1 MYVDSKLAL
10 PISAF
15 SIAFIGFVIKIRS
28 FFKKKSVLVS
38 NTTNSQLPVYDDPEF
53 ELLVEANYSNKRN
66 ATTVSCIPKA
76 TTISLDQ
83 FTFTSNLEKFNYIS
97 CLLYGIQAGLSW
109 FFFVRFLGESNVPS
123 NPDLSKFPDLTLFL
137 WALSWSI
144 FQLNSFSRAIISYRY
159 PTKINDKTHILIS
172 IIWEVLFLTIAL
184 VSQSFSL
191 FDSYLK
197 RSVSGL
203 QTFSFLLTI
212 LIFFFVGSS
221 NLLPVQIR
229 KTPIPLNFEFKG
241 NVYTSNDQ
249 LPRTPEHG
257 ASFFSLLTFHWLQS
271 LMSLAN
277 KSKLEYINLYKL
289 PDHDLPINS
298 WYRFYKVSR
307 RNKENPLFLK
317 LFLVLKPELLIQL
330 CFIICLSFLK
340 FTSPFFLNRILNY
353 LESADP
359 NKSVTTAYKYCIGL
373 IFFGFIQVLME
384 NQALWMGRKIGIR
397 LRNILVCELIKKSL
411 SLSPHSFTT
420 SNSSTDNTESE
431 NKNKSTKKD
440 DKWNSS
446 SGMLINLITT
456 DVNKL
461 DEMAAYFDYSVLA
474 IIQLVIG
481 IIFIYKLMGVS
492 SLAGVLVLAIYS
504 YFSRIFLKYLI
515 KLRSTIYSIS
525 DKRLAAIAEMIY
537 GIKAVKLFGW
547 ESKFISKIETLR
559 NRQLEKLWL
568 SCKLGTLNWFFLN
581 LSPLLVIIGVFW
593 VYTGILGNKITAEV
607 AFTALSIFRIIK
619 SAFENI
625 PYIFLQ
631 LSTGKVSIDRIDAYL
646 KQPEIQL
653 LSDRCAQVDPIPF
666 IGFRNATIQWAIK
679 DKSSDDATSV
689 APTNNKDPDTVDSE
703 QPLLIKQ
710 SQDYGSISTTSPTP
724 TPSFFK
730 MSNINLTF
738 PIGKVSMISG
748 PVGSGKSSILRALL
762 GEMILTDGDIYIPM
776 NREKSGI
783 ANAAYVPQEA
793 WLRNASIR
801 DNILFGQEYNQE
813 RYENVLFSTALK
825 SDLRTLENGD
835 MTIVG
840 ERGVSLSGGQKQRVS
855 LARALYSKAST
866 IIIDD
871 CISAVDSHTASH
883 ILKHCFSNNELTRG
897 KTVIVAT
904 NHTQLFL
911 PLVDYVVLV
920 KGGVIVSEGTQAEI
934 LSNQEFSQ
942 LMSISSKKS
951 KKHMNQRNNKNDRL
965 NANYILQDDSQTEDF
980 HNSQRK
986 DSNLQ
991 SSGSDEIV
999 EERNYGRIRYKT
1011 WKIYY
1016 DALGGASFLIISALF
1031 ATISVAISVF
1041 HSFWVTIWV
1050 NAMEKANLWISQS
1063 FLVQKLIQFP
1073 AFLKTY
1079 DWSYL
1084 FSIGYSY
1091 TDSFQAFLDENPSMY
1106 YLKIYVFIGLF
1117 ECAARQFVYFYFYL
1131 GSLRA
1136 SKKLHRDILQSVVHA
1151 KQSFFD
1157 KTPLGQIVNR
1167 FSRDIQK
1174 IDEGTSDFMILWLIE
1189 FLNTMAV
1196 IFIIAVVVPPFLIV
1210 GFMMSSYYVFIA
1222 SRYLNATRELKRMEA
1237 NSLSPLLSLFSEIIP
1252 GITSIRAYSKQR
1264 DYIEEVMKRMD
1275 NHNRPYYLLWAANR
1289 WLCIYTD
1296 SAGVLVS
1303 FITALVVIYNRDSI
1317 GPGLAGFTLSYSFGF
1332 SMSLMWVIRY
1342 FSDIELGLNSVE
1354 RISQYI
1360 GSSLPQEAPNIIPE
1374 NRPPASWPSKG
1385 ELIVENLSV
1394 RYSSESLVL
1403 QNLNFSIRGGE
1414 KVGIV
1419 GRTGAGKSTLVHTL
1433 LRLVEPEFGSKIMLD
1448 KVNILEIG
1456 LEDLRRN
1463 ITIIPQD
1470 PVLFAGTIRYNLD
1483 LFDEY
1488 SDEEVWDA
1496 LYQAHL
1502 VNRSTPSKP
1511 AVFAEEAE
1519 LSCLNNSIGS
1529 MNRIENNSD
1538 FVSDTDSPQFREDDS
1553 NNSKLQLKSLSNTS
1567 INELDNNSTSDNGV
1581 EKRPDFD
1588 QKSHSRRQEFPFD
1601 SLSDMVNEGG
1611 SNLSLGQRQLVAL
1624 SRALLRKSKLVIF
1637 DEATA
1642 SVDFETDQKIQTTI
1656 RGTGFG
1662 NGTMLVIAHR
1672 LKSIM
1677 DFDRILLFD
1686 KGKIA
1691 GFGTPFELITTN
1703 ELFQT
1708 ICEMSNEF
1716 DLLYSIAHN
1725 QHKLIADKE

>member
-1 MYVDSKLAL
+1 M
-10 PISAF
+10 
-15 SIAFIGFVIKIRS
+15 
-28 FFKKKSVLVS
+28 
-38 NTTNSQLPVYDDPEF
+38 
-53 ELLVEANYSNKRN
+53 
-66 ATTVSCIPKA
+66 
-76 TTISLDQ
+76 
-83 FTFTSNLEKFNYIS
+83 
-97 CLLYGIQAGLSW
+97 
-109 FFFVRFLGESNVPS
+109 
-123 NPDLSKFPDLTLFL
+123 
-137 WALSWSI
+137 
-144 FQLNSFSRAIISYRY
+144 
-159 PTKINDKTHILIS
+159 NDKTHILIS
-172 IIWEVLFLTIAL
+172 IIWEILFLTIAL
-184 VSQSFSL
+184 VSQSFSF

-197 RSVSGL
+197 KSVSGL

-257 ASFFSLLTFHWLQS
+257 ASFFSLLTFHWLQN
-271 LMSLAN
+271 LMDFAN

-289 PDHDLPINS
+289 SDPDLPINS
-298 WYRFYKVSR
+298 W
-307 RNKENPLFLK
+307 
-317 LFLVLKPELLIQL
+317 
-330 CFIICLSFLK
+330 
-340 FTSPFFLNRILNY
+340 TS
-353 LESADP
+353 
-359 NKSVTTAYKYCIGL
+359 
-373 IFFGFIQVLME
+373 
-384 NQALWMGRKIGIR
+384 
-397 LRNILVCELIKKSL
+397 
-411 SLSPHSFTT
+411 
-420 SNSSTDNTESE
+420 
-431 NKNKSTKKD
+431 
-440 DKWNSS
+440 
-446 SGMLINLITT
+446 
-456 DVNKL
+456 
-461 DEMAAYFDYSVLA
+461 
-474 IIQLVIG
+474 
-481 IIFIYKLMGVS
+481 
-492 SLAGVLVLAIYS
+492 
-504 YFSRIFLKYLI
+504 
-515 KLRSTIYSIS
+515 IYSIS

-537 GIKAVKLFGW
+537 GIKAIKLFGW

-568 SCKLGTLNWFFLN
+568 SCKLSTVNWFFLN
-581 LSPLLVIIGVFW
+581 LTPLLVIISVFW
-593 VYTGILGNKITAEV
+593 VYTAILGNKITAEV
-607 AFTALSIFRIIK
+607 AFTALSIFKILK
-619 SAFENI
+619 SAFENV

-631 LSTGKVSIDRIDAYL
+631 ITTGKVSIDRIDSYL

-666 IGFRNATIQWAIK
+666 IGFRNATLQWAIK
-679 DKSSDDATSV
+679 DKSNDGATSG
-689 APTNNKDPDTVDSE
+689 APTNNEGLHLVDSE
-703 QPLLIKQ
+703 QPLLIEQ
-710 SQDYGSISTTSPTP
+710 SRDYGSISTPLPSS
-724 TPSFFK
+724 PSFFK
-730 MSNINLTF
+730 LLKINLTF
-738 PIGKVSMISG
+738 PIGRLSMISG

-762 GEMILTDGDIYIPM
+762 GEMILTDGYIYIPM
-776 NREKSGI
+776 NMEKSGI

-813 RYENVLFSTALK
+813 KYENVLFSTALK

-920 KGGVIVSEGTQAEI
+920 KGGVIVSEGTQAEV
-934 LSNQEFSQ
+934 LSSQEFSQ
-942 LMSISSKKS
+942 LISLSSKKS
-951 KKHMNQRNNKNDRL
+951 DNHKKYAGKINTKPNVDYVLQ
-965 NANYILQDDSQTEDF
+965 NYNQTEDF
-980 HNSQRK
+980 HNSQQK
-986 DSNLQ
+986 YSHLQ
-991 SSGSDEIV
+991 SSTGDEAV
-999 EERNYGRIRYKT
+999 EERNYGRVKFKT
-1011 WKIYY
+1011 WKTYY
-1016 DALGGASFLIISALF
+1016 DALGGKRFVIISVLF
-1031 ATISVAISVF
+1031 AAISVAISVF

-1050 NAMEKANLWISQS
+1050 NVMEKTNLWISQK

-1079 DWSYL
+1079 DWPHL
-1084 FSIGYSY
+1084 LSIGYTY
-1091 TDSFQAFLDENPSMY
+1091 TARFQAILDENPSMY
-1106 YLKIYVFIGLF
+1106 YLKMYILIGLI
-1117 ECAARQFVYFYFYL
+1117 ECAVRQFVYFYFFL

-1136 SKKLHRDILQSVVHA
+1136 SAKLHRDILQSVIHA

-1174 IDEGTSDFMILWLIE
+1174 IDEGTSEFMGFWLFE
-1189 FLNTMAV
+1189 FLNTLSV

-1210 GFMMSSYYVFIA
+1210 GFIMSSYYVFIA

-1342 FSDIELGLNSVE
+1342 FSDIELSLNSVE

-1360 GSSLPQEAPNIIPE
+1360 GSSLPQEAPNVIPE

-1448 KVNILEIG
+1448 KVNLLEIG

-1519 LSCLNNSIGS
+1519 LSRLNNSIGS

-1538 FVSDTDSPQFREDDS
+1538 FVSDNNSPQFGEDDS

-1567 INELDNNSTSDNGV
+1567 INELDNNSTSDSGV
-1581 EKRPDFD
+1581 EKRSDFD
-1588 QKSHSRRQEFPFD
+1588 QKSHSRRQEFPFG

-1725 QHKLIADKE
+1725 QHKLTSGKE